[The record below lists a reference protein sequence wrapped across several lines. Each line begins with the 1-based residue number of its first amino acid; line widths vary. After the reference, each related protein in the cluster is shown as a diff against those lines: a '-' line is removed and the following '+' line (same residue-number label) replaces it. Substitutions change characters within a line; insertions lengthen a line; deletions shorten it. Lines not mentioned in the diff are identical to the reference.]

1 MKAESSAGC
10 EKLAITPSTAQEP
23 NKSDSS
29 RSQDGSSDG
38 KPPKVTENTKKSV
51 PETSTKHQ
59 KHDQSSKNS
68 KSVKNKEEN
77 LTGDKS
83 ERSSSPA
90 FDSDEDSLGFSNQ
103 PQEQIALCANKKRAP
118 SIGILLNTAHSS
130 FFASKLNNN
139 NNNSRVNE
147 TLPTQQTVVATVDSQ
162 KNEEMNKQK
171 QQSKNQYHKS
181 SIENEL
187 KCISMPVTPESNDET
202 TTFVVHRKE
211 ERTKSLTK
219 NFTPSPSSSLVVD
232 KNSRPQSIISEGEPS
247 SKDLLD
253 DFVTRMDGAD
263 LKFMEEGSGMLSPT
277 IDNSAAN
284 ISMYRHHHNHH
295 HNVNNNQNNNIVTNP
310 SLLHKA
316 LIKATAQTKQPSPTV
331 LMKSLEN
338 LQSSISPTEQ
348 PLTGDRISPTTTT
361 AATQASMKNGSKNV
375 TVSILKTPTTNPQQ
389 STSSSA
395 AQQIN
400 KLTLEV
406 SVANENDNKLV
417 TTIKNDTSFTGDGGE
432 STLINVDDVKNKNS
446 TNKPN
451 KNLHNSSHDDEG
463 EDNENILSLVDQN
476 VGNRSAES
484 HNTNNNHNN
493 NNNKNKNTSSSEK
506 KSFVQRIRKTLR
518 LNGKKKTGQFLGFA
532 GNRQKSKSENR
543 ARKAFR
549 TISFILGAFVCS
561 FFKSNQILS
570 IDF

>member
-29 RSQDGSSDG
+29 RSQDGSSDD
-38 KPPKVTENTKKSV
+38 KPKMTDKTKKSV
-51 PETSTKHQ
+51 PDISTKHQ
-59 KHDQSSKNS
+59 KHDQSSSKNI

-77 LTGDKS
+77 NFTGGDKS

-103 PQEQIALCANKKRAP
+103 PQEQVALCANKKRAP

-130 FFASKLNNN
+130 FFASKLNN
-139 NNNSRVNE
+139 SRVNE
-147 TLPTQQTVVATVDSQ
+147 TLPTSATTIHQQQQTVEVVIDSHSQ
-162 KNEEMNKQK
+162 KHEEMNKQ
-171 QQSKNQYHKS
+171 SKNQYQKS

-187 KCISMPVTPESNDET
+187 KSISMPVTPETNDET
-202 TTFVVHRKE
+202 TTFVHRKE

-219 NFTPSPSSSLVVD
+219 NFTPSLSTFIVD
-232 KNSRPQSIISEGEPS
+232 KNSRPNSIISEGEPS
-247 SKDLLD
+247 KDLFD
-253 DFVTRMDGAD
+253 DFVSRMDGAD

-277 IDNSAAN
+277 IDSPSTN
-284 ISMYRHHHNHH
+284 ISIYRHH

-310 SLLHKA
+310 SLLQKA

-338 LQSSISPTEQ
+338 LQENIPSTTAAVVE
-348 PLTGDRISPTTTT
+348 PLSNRISPTT
-361 AATQASMKNGSKNV
+361 SIKSNKNV
-375 TVSILKTPTTNPQQ
+375 TISILKSTPNPQQ
-389 STSSSA
+389 HAISST
-395 AQQIN
+395 QQIN

-406 SVANENDNKLV
+406 SVANQNDNKLV
-417 TTIKNDTSFTGDGGE
+417 TTIKNDSSFTDVA
-432 STLINVDDVKNKNS
+432 LINNVDDDVQNS
-446 TNKPN
+446 TNKT
-451 KNLHNSSHDDEG
+451 KNLHNSSKNRDDD
-463 EDNENILSLVDQN
+463 DNENILSLDSQQN

-493 NNNKNKNTSSSEK
+493 NNKNTSSNEK

-561 FFKSNQILS
+561 SNRNEIVLLIFKAQNLIS
-570 IDF
+570 FTV

>member
-29 RSQDGSSDG
+29 RSQDGSSQDG
-38 KPPKVTENTKKSV
+38 KQPKMTEKTNKSV
-51 PETSTKHQ
+51 PDTSTKHQ
-59 KHDQSSKNS
+59 KNDQSSNKNI
-68 KSVKNKEEN
+68 KTVKNKEEN
-77 LTGDKS
+77 NCTGDKS

-90 FDSDEDSLGFSNQ
+90 FDSDEDSLGFNNQ

-139 NNNSRVNE
+139 SRVNE
-147 TLPTQQTVVATVDSQ
+147 TLPITQEQTVVINSQ
-162 KNEEMNKQK
+162 KHEEMNKQ
-171 QQSKNQYHKS
+171 SKNQYQKS

-187 KCISMPVTPESNDET
+187 KSFSMPVTPETNDET
-202 TTFVVHRKE
+202 TIVHRKE

-219 NFTPSPSSSLVVD
+219 NFTPSALSTFVVVD
-232 KNSRPQSIISEGEPS
+232 KSNNSRPHSIISEGEPS
-247 SKDLLD
+247 KDLLN
-253 DFVTRMDGAD
+253 DFVTMMDGAD

-277 IDNSAAN
+277 IDSPSTN
-284 ISMYRHHHNHH
+284 ISIYRHH

-310 SLLHKA
+310 SLLQKA
-316 LIKATAQTKQPSPTV
+316 LIQATAQTKQPSPTV

-338 LQSSISPTEQ
+338 LENSTSPTE
-348 PLTGDRISPTTTT
+348 PHIDKISPSTSI
-361 AATQASMKNGSKNV
+361 QSYKNV
-375 TVSILKTPTTNPQQ
+375 TISILKTPTNPHSQQQ
-389 STSSSA
+389 SISST
-395 AQQIN
+395 QQIN

-406 SVANENDNKLV
+406 SVANQNDNKLV
-417 TTIKNDTSFTGDGGE
+417 TTIKNDSSFTDE
-432 STLINVDDVKNKNS
+432 AALINVDDDVQNS
-446 TNKPN
+446 TNKQ
-451 KNLHNSSHDDEG
+451 KNLHNSSKNRDDN
-463 EDNENILSLVDQN
+463 EDNENILSLETQQN

-493 NNNKNKNTSSSEK
+493 NNKNNTSSSEK
-506 KSFVQRIRKTLR
+506 KSFMQRIRKTLR

-532 GNRQKSKSENR
+532 GGRQKSKSENR

-549 TISFILGAFVCS
+549 TISFILGAFVCFYI
-561 FFKSNQILS
+561 FFKSKLYY
-570 IDF
+570 